1 MVTVEADQARVE
13 SRLADGRLSCPG
25 CGGRLRRWG
34 WARARRVHGLP
45 GPVRPRRAR
54 CSSCGATHVL
64 LPLTLLLRR
73 GWSAATVWAA
83 VVARGCG
90 AGFRPAA
97 AAVGAPATTVR
108 GWLRRLGGRLA
119 AVREAFTAIG
129 VAFGVDARPPDGLGC
144 PWRDLLAAVGMA
156 VSAVRGRFGG
166 AGLLGAVTAGQVAVA
181 GSGGR
186 LLAPG
191 WPPRRPQHDS
201 ALPPGALG
209 G

>member
-1 MVTVEADQARVE
+1 MRV
-13 SRLADGRLSCPG
+13 
-25 CGGRLRRWG
+25 LRG
-34 WARARRVHGLP
+34 DARALP
-45 GPVRPRRAR
+45 V
-54 CSSCGATHVL
+54 
-64 LPLTLLLRR
+64 TLLLRR
-73 GWSAATVWAA
+73 GWSAAVVWAA
-83 VVARGCG
+83 VVLRGSG
-90 AGFRPAA
+90 AGFRLAA
-97 AAVGAPATTVR
+97 AAVGAPAETVR

-156 VSAVRGRFGG
+156 AWAVRGRFGG

-181 GSGGR
+181 GSGGL

-201 ALPPGALG
+201 ALPPGAAG